1 MTMRR
6 RTGFFLG
13 AVVAGFAVGA
23 FFAQSSMGRWRA
35 SLFSARPLRRLAAL
49 GYLSGHPGP
58 EAVRLLRD
66 YLAWEEHP
74 ALRRRAESIARR
86 MERKLG

>member
-1 MTMRR
+1 MTRR
-6 RTGFFLG
+6 GWYFVG
-13 AVVAGFAVGA
+13 AAAAGFVIGA
-23 FFAQSSMGRWRA
+23 ALAQRSMGRWRS

-58 EAVRLLRD
+58 AAVRVLRD

-74 ALRRRAESIARR
+74 ALRRRAELIMRR
-86 MERKLG
+86 MESKLS

>member
-1 MTMRR
+1 MTRR
-6 RTGFFLG
+6 QWYALG
-13 AVVAGFAVGA
+13 AVAAGFLIGA
-23 FFAQSSMGRWRA
+23 ALAQRSMGRWRS

-58 EAVRLLRD
+58 EAVRVLRD

-74 ALRRRAESIARR
+74 ALRRRAESIMRR
-86 MERKLG
+86 MESKLS

>member
-1 MTMRR
+1 MNR
-6 RTGFFLG
+6 RTTWF
-13 AVVAGFAVGA
+13 VGA
-23 FFAQSSMGRWRA
+23 MAGGLVVGALLAQRSMGRWRS

-58 EAVRLLRD
+58 EAVRVLRD

-74 ALRRRAESIARR
+74 ALRRRAEVIMRR
-86 MERKLG
+86 MESKLG

>member
-1 MTMRR
+1 MNRR
-6 RTGFFLG
+6 SWYFLG
-13 AVVAGFAVGA
+13 AAVAGFILGA
-23 FFAQSSMGRWRA
+23 AMAQRSMGRWRA

-58 EAVRLLRD
+58 EAVRVLRD

-74 ALRRRAESIARR
+74 ALRLRAEAIMRR
-86 MERKLG
+86 MERQLG